1 MKKMKKIIVF
11 ICFGI
16 FSISSG
22 QNDIELVVLG
32 IAQDGGSPHINCYKE
47 CCSSLREK
55 GLKNQ
60 VVSLGL
66 QIHSKKKTY
75 MFDATPDLPNQMAV
89 LTQNNAYSLEG
100 IFITHAHIG
109 HYTGLQFLGR
119 EAMGAKEQVVYTLP
133 KMTDFLTNN
142 GPWSQLVQLKN
153 ILLEPISFDHK
164 IKLEDEIEVKAI
176 QVVHRNEYSET
187 AAYSIESKNKKA
199 LFIPDIDKWYLWDK
213 SIIDEIKKVDYAFI
227 DASFFDENE
236 VNYRAISEIPHPFV
250 IESLA
255 LFKSQSKAFKDKI
268 YFIHLNHTNPL
279 FNSNSSAYKSVV
291 EQGYHI
297 ASEGMRLKM

>member
-1 MKKMKKIIVF
+1 MKKIIVF
-11 ICFGI
+11 ICFCISGI
-16 FSISSG
+16 SLG

-47 CCSSLREK
+47 CCTSLREK

-66 QIHSKKKTY
+66 QIHTEKKTY
-75 MFDATPDLPNQMAV
+75 LFEATPDLPNQMAT

-119 EAMGAKEQVVYTLP
+119 EAMGAKEQVVYALP
-133 KMTDFLTNN
+133 KMNEYLTNN
-142 GPWSQLVQLKN
+142 GPWSQLVKLKN
-153 ILLEPISFDHK
+153 ILLQPISFENN
-164 IKLEDEIEVKAI
+164 IELENEIEVKAI
-176 QVVHRNEYSET
+176 QVVHRDEFSET

-199 LFIPDIDKWYLWDK
+199 LFIPDIDKWHLWDK
-213 SIIDEIKKVDYAFI
+213 SIIEEIKKVDYAFI
-227 DASFFDENE
+227 DASFFDETE
-236 VNYRAISEIPHPFV
+236 INYRAISEIPHPFV

-255 LFKSQSKAFKDKI
+255 LFKSQPKAFKDKI
-268 YFIHLNHTNPL
+268 YFIHFNHTNPL
-279 FNSNSSAYKSVV
+279 LNSNSSAYKAVV

-297 ASEGMRLKM
+297 AREGMRLKM

>member
-1 MKKMKKIIVF
+1 MKKIIVF
-11 ICFGI
+11 ICFCISGI
-16 FSISSG
+16 SLG

-32 IAQDGGSPHINCYKE
+32 ITQDGGSPHINCYKE
-47 CCSSLREK
+47 CCTSLREK

-60 VVSLGL
+60 VVSLGI
-66 QIHSKKKTY
+66 QIHAKKKTY
-75 MFDATPDLPNQMAV
+75 LFEATPDLPNQMAT

-119 EAMGAKEQVVYTLP
+119 EAMGAKEQVVYALP
-133 KMTDFLTNN
+133 KMNEYLTNN

-153 ILLEPISFDHK
+153 ILLKPITFK
-164 IKLEDEIEVKAI
+164 NNIELENEIEVKAI
-176 QVVHRNEYSET
+176 QVVHRDEFSET

-199 LFIPDIDKWYLWDK
+199 LFIPDIDKWHLWDK
-213 SIIDEIKKVDYAFI
+213 SIIEEIKKVDYAFI
-227 DASFFDENE
+227 DASFFDETE
-236 VNYRAISEIPHPFV
+236 INYRAISEIPHPFV

-255 LFKSQSKAFKDKI
+255 LFKSQPRAFKDKI
-268 YFIHLNHTNPL
+268 YFIHFNHTNPL
-279 FNSNSSAYKSVV
+279 LNSNSSAYKDVI

-297 ASEGMRLKM
+297 AREGMRLKM